1 MDMALCINVHSV
13 CAWRVGCVASARHLR
28 PLSTVNYGSRRTD
41 TPQLLARS
49 WRLWLAWAVAY
60 FWRNRFFLIRK
71 RRLLILTSQQIA
83 ENVETVLTCIYYY

>member
-1 MDMALCINVHSV
+1 MALCINVHSV
-13 CAWRVGCVASARHLR
+13 CARGVLVGCVASARHLR

-60 FWRNRFFLIRK
+60 FWRNRVFLIRK
-71 RRLLILTSQQIA
+71 RRLLITSQQIA